1 MNDFNIFMPKHPR
14 IFTFNLKGRLFSFH
28 RPLVMGI
35 LNITPD
41 SFHADSR
48 QETLALLKDAAGQM
62 LEDGADILDIGGQS
76 TRPGAQRITPVE
88 EAERVLPAIETV
100 HAAFPEAVISI
111 DTFYSQVAAAAV
123 HFGASIINDVSG
135 GQIDPEIFDVAA
147 RLQVPYVLTHIQGEP
162 QTMQNNP
169 QYTDVTGDLVK
180 YFSEKIEVLRKTG
193 VQDII
198 LDPGFG
204 FGKKIEHN
212 LQLLRELEQFSMFGL
227 PIMAGLSRKKTIQQ
241 LLGVDAAGALTG
253 TVVAHTI
260 AMMHGAGIIRVHDVR
275 EAKQSALLVD
285 AVLQK

>member
-100 HAAFPEAVISI
+100 HAAFPDAVISI